1 MMDIRKGMAEGDK
14 VALAKLITMAED
26 GRRDAMDI
34 IRDMYGKTGGAYLIG
49 ITGPPGVGKSTL
61 TAGLA
66 RIYSSLGKKVGIIAC
81 DPTSPYTGGAILGD
95 RIRMQQLFT
104 DPNIFIRSMGSRG
117 HLGGLSKST
126 RIAARIMDI
135 FGMDYIFIETVGV
148 GQSEVEIAGTA
159 DTTVMVLAPGLGDDI
174 QAMKAGIMEI
184 GNVFVVNK
192 CDRDG
197 AEKTAREIKAML
209 DFNGDAAWRPQVILT
224 AAQENKGVDDV
235 MDAIGRHMEYIK
247 DSGVF
252 INKRKE
258 HIRDEIMDLA
268 AQSIMCDIMNGLSK
282 EELSNI
288 VDKVANGETD
298 PYTASDRILKT
309 IRYHLNGRDFD

>member
-1 MMDIRKGMAEGDK
+1 MDIKRGIIEGNR

-26 GRRDAMDI
+26 GRQEAIDI
-34 IRDMYGKTGGAYLIG
+34 IRELYGKSGLAYIIG

-66 RIYSSLGKKVGIIAC
+66 KMYSDLGKRVGIIAG

-95 RIRMQQLFT
+95 RIRMQKLFT

-117 HLGGLSKST
+117 HLGGLSMST
-126 RIAARIMDI
+126 RITSRIMDI

-148 GQSEVEIAGTA
+148 GQSEVEIADMA
-159 DTTVMVLAPGLGDDI
+159 DTTIMVLAPGLGDDI

-197 AEKTAREIKAML
+197 ADKTAREIEAML
-209 DFNGDAAWRPQVILT
+209 DFNDKSAWRPKVIKA
-224 AAQENKGVDDV
+224 AAQADEGLDNITNAVGEHEK
-235 MDAIGRHMEYIK
+235 YIK
-247 DSGVF
+247 ESDIFMS
-252 INKRKE
+252 KRKE
-258 HIRDEIMDLA
+258 HIKEEIMELA
-268 AQSIMCDIMNGLSK
+268 TNSIMSDIMSRLPK
-282 EELSNI
+282 DELNSI
-288 VDKVANGETD
+288 VDKTVNGETD
-298 PYTASDRILKT
+298 PYSAANCILKP
-309 IRYHLNGRDFD
+309 LRDRSV